1 MRSRHSGVQPF
12 DIDMTGK
19 STDRSTSGEEHESA
33 EDVLETIELGNPNLP
48 ADDIDIEA
56 PRVGTTPPSEQS
68 RSGVT
73 DRDSAPENAISLDGA
88 DGADSADSAER
99 PTTTA
104 VSPTPAREPPEGGVA
119 LPAMQRQITTGSSKP
134 YSAFPISTRWFI
146 SALVGVAAIFSPISS
161 NIFVPAIP
169 TLAQAFGKSEQDI
182 SLAVTVYL
190 VFQAVTPS
198 FFGSLSDTYGRRP
211 VYIVTLSVYLCAN
224 IGLAAMPTTHYWLL
238 LFLRGLQSTG
248 GSAVISIGAGSVADV
263 AEPRERGKFFA
274 IFQLG
279 AMLGPAVGPLIGG
292 VLSSTLGWRS
302 IFWFLVISCAVVLI
316 PLIL

>member
-1 MRSRHSGVQPF
+1 
-12 DIDMTGK
+12 MTGK
-19 STDRSTSGEEHESA
+19 SVDRSRSGEEHESA

-56 PRVGTTPPSEQS
+56 PRVGTTPPSEES

-73 DRDSAPENAISLDGA
+73 ERDGAPENATSVDGV
-88 DGADSADSAER
+88 DSTESS
-99 PTTTA
+99 TTTA
-104 VSPTPAREPPEGGVA
+104 VSPPSGREPVEGGVA
-119 LPAMQRQITTGSSKP
+119 LPPMQRQITTGSSKP

-224 IGLAAMPTTHYWLL
+224 IGLAVMPTTHYWLL